1 MTSETDSDAKKH
13 HLGVCPYGSGALS
26 YNNYLKIKEIKELQV
41 CQSDPAH
48 HDEPLFI
55 IIHQT
60 YELWFKLILHEI
72 DETMKQLAAGNA
84 PRATWFMRRVS
95 TIFREVLVNQIHILE
110 TMMPVDFLGFRSKL
124 NPASGFQSSQF
135 REIEFAA
142 GMKEPR
148 LLQFF
153 TNEPDA
159 LLQMQKRLDAP
170 TLSDAYYQLLIDR
183 GFDVAYQIVEDESEE
198 CEKAH
203 AQRQKELRKIYQEP
217 EKYYDLYELGE
228 TLVDLDENI
237 ALWRMHHVTVVER
250 IIGFKKGTG
259 GSEGVGYLRSTL
271 TKRCFPDLWNVRT
284 MIELP

>member
-1 MTSETDSDAKKH
+1 
-13 HLGVCPYGSGALS
+13 
-26 YNNYLKIKEIKELQV
+26 
-41 CQSDPAH
+41 
-48 HDEPLFI
+48 
-55 IIHQT
+55 
-60 YELWFKLILHEI
+60 
-72 DETMKQLAAGNA
+72 
-84 PRATWFMRRVS
+84 MRRVS

-250 IIGFKKGTG
+250 IIGFKKAPAAAKASATCA
-259 GSEGVGYLRSTL
+259 LL
-271 TKRCFPDLWNVRT
+271 
-284 MIELP
+284 